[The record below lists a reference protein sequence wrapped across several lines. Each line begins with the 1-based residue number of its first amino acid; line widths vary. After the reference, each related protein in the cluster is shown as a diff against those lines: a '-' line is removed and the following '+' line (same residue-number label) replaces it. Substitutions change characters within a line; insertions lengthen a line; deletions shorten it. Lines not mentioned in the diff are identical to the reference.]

1 MRVLKVLPA
10 RETSN
15 GMEQMAAPAV
25 LFLLSEA
32 VGVFGVPEGLQA
44 VLLPASTAHSS
55 RNFQAFLLWSP
66 RFFFFSGSALGQT
79 YWEFSGDLTSA

>member
-1 MRVLKVLPA
+1 MRVLKGLPA

-32 VGVFGVPEGLQA
+32 VGVPEGLQA
-44 VLLPASTAHSS
+44 VLLACQQSPLQQELPGLFAVEPNTLI
-55 RNFQAFLLWSP
+55 FQ
-66 RFFFFSGSALGQT
+66 
-79 YWEFSGDLTSA
+79 

>member
-32 VGVFGVPEGLQA
+32 VCLRGCRQCSW
-44 VLLPASTAHSS
+44 PASRAPSS
-55 RNFQAFLLWSP
+55 RSFQASLLYSQRLIFQWFCP
-66 RFFFFSGSALGQT
+66 ETDLLGIQ
-79 YWEFSGDLTSA
+79 

>member
-15 GMEQMAAPAV
+15 GMEQMAAAAV

-32 VGVFGVPEGLQA
+32 VGVPEGLQA
-44 VLLPASTAHSS
+44 VLLACQQSPLQQELPAFFAVEPKTLI
-55 RNFQAFLLWSP
+55 FFLW
-66 RFFFFSGSALGQT
+66 FCSGT
-79 YWEFSGDLTSA
+79 DLLRIQ

>member
-15 GMEQMAAPAV
+15 GTEQMVAPAV

-32 VGVFGVPEGLQA
+32 VGVPEGLQA
-44 VLLPASTAHSS
+44 VLLACQQSPLQQELLCS
-55 RNFQAFLLWSP
+55 RARDFD
-66 RFFFFSGSALGQT
+66 FFFF
-79 YWEFSGDLTSA
+79 

>member
-32 VGVFGVPEGLQA
+32 VGVPEGLQA
-44 VLLPASTAHSS
+44 VLLACQHSPLQQELPG
-55 RNFQAFLLWSP
+55 FFAVEPKIFFLVALPWDRP
-66 RFFFFSGSALGQT
+66 TGNSAGI
-79 YWEFSGDLTSA
+79 

>member
-1 MRVLKVLPA
+1 MVLKVLPA

-32 VGVFGVPEGLQA
+32 VGVPEGLQA
-44 VLLPASTAHSS
+44 VLLVCQHGPL
-55 RNFQAFLLWSP
+55 QQELP
-66 RFFFFSGSALGQT
+66 DFFAVEPKILIFFSGSALGQT
-79 YWEFSGDLTSA
+79 YWEFSEDLTSA